1 MGITTIDQDFKMG
14 IVDEVL
20 TDFLNDRSFET
31 LSELSDSMSE
41 SNAYNSLVSSLSES
55 TDNECEK
62 KLSKEQTKKYARMF
76 PRAYRAVQRWAN
88 RRVDADNRLKGAWGR
103 WKKRA
108 QRRCD
113 YTEKKLERALEVF
126 SKAVNEAKAAG
137 N

>member
-20 TDFLNDRSFET
+20 TDFLNDKSFET

-76 PRAYRAVQRWAN
+76 PWAY